1 MVYDV
6 ACPNCSA
13 IARELPDL
21 VRVPVRVRSCRDAA
35 LATTYPTLPM
45 PVRSCAAPAVGTVRG
60 DGSIRWW
67 TGLTGAV
74 GVLPV
79 VRPGGAR
86 EAAGLLWS
94 ALRTRRD
101 RGHRRGPRPGRADTA
116 AEEPSDRDPH

>member
-1 MVYDV
+1 VVYDV

-21 VRVPVRVRSCRDAA
+21 VRVPVRVRSCRDPA
-35 LATTYPTLPM
+35 LATALPTVPAA
-45 PVRSCAAPAVGTVRG
+45 VRSCAAPAVGTVRP

-86 EAAGLLWS
+86 AAIGLLWA

-101 RGHRRGPRPGRADTA
+101 RGH
-116 AEEPSDRDPH
+116 